1 MAVTRM
7 APSVASGIVEP
18 PRAIL
23 FDYGHT
29 LVDFQRTEEA
39 LRDAYEQIR
48 ARIEAVAYME
58 VPELL
63 DLIERVAGGV
73 DNLVAESYRERR
85 LEELDIV
92 AVFREALAGVGFD
105 LPDDVMDHIVALDH
119 SAYSR
124 SITVEPE
131 TVDTLRDLRAR
142 GYRTGLVSN
151 VTLRPHLMQE
161 DLDRL
166 GIASQM
172 DGMVFSSEIGV
183 RKPDPRIFHEAL
195 QRIVARPEET
205 VFVGDRLYDD
215 VSGAQSVGM
224 RAVHTVQF
232 RNEDEPEVQP
242 DARIGHL
249 SELATVLEPWGG
261 YRSPGSGAGGL
272 GRS

>member
-1 MAVTRM
+1 M
-7 APSVASGIVEP
+7 EP

-29 LVDFQRTEEA
+29 LVDFHRTEEA
-39 LRDAYEQIR
+39 LREAYEQIR

-58 VPELL
+58 VPEIL

-124 SITVEPE
+124 SIMVEPAMLGA
-131 TVDTLRDLRAR
+131 LRELRNR

-151 VTLRPHLMQE
+151 VTLRPQLMRE

-166 GIASQM
+166 GIASLM

-195 QRIVARPEET
+195 ERIGMGPQQT
-205 VFVGDRLYDD
+205 LFVGDRLYDD

-232 RNEDEPEVQP
+232 RTEDDAEVRP

-249 SELATVLEPWGG
+249 SELIIVLETWGG
-261 YRSPGSGAGGL
+261 YPSSGSGL
-272 GRS
+272 GRGGAS